1 MKDARD
7 EMDAKWN
14 ERRKKNLILK
24 GLENPTQDTVIQ
36 TLVHYGITT
45 EKEVVRVFIRQVK
58 GVKHKEWAFIEMVS
72 EQAVENSF
80 GKRFHLKGEPLYLQK
95 DRSREERRR
104 LKEQREKQAKPDHRQ
119 AQPQPPPFP
128 HPGRSSDQQG
138 GLPNIV
144 NQHWQ
149 APRTHPNYQLDHN
162 MGHSQ
167 PLVVQDFNGSPALM

>member
-119 AQPQPPPFP
+119 AQPQPPPPP

-149 APRTHPNYQLDHN
+149 APKTHPNYQLDHN